1 MSSYLATE
9 DSRSKPRQQVASNP
23 IVVDRCDFKAGD
35 NVAGRYTV
43 SKTLGE
49 GSFGKVYLVQDH
61 YGTKYALKLLRL
73 YDVPPDIR
81 EPLTKRFVMEFKT
94 GQIKSDYLVQALDYG
109 DVGGNPYIV
118 MEFCPG
124 GDLTP
129 YLGRCDNRCTTIC
142 EHILQGLKALHANGK
157 VHRDL
162 KPENVLFKAGGIAA
176 LTDFGISGDR
186 NNRMTQRNI
195 FGKANQIFGTYAYM
209 PPEQINRKGDAMVL
223 PTTDIFSF
231 GALAYQMLT
240 GELPFGTLESHNDL
254 AVYQKRGKNN
264 EWNRSR
270 LDVIRDGAQWK
281 QVIEGCLVPDYKKRL
296 QTADDVIR
304 LLPKSQE
311 AQQHYVPI
319 TSVYQPQPRP
329 ASHILKVLEGEDYG
343 KQFDLDQIFRQGRR
357 IITIGRDPANTI
369 VLKSEIDC
377 FVSRQHST
385 IEVNEQGDEWVIR
398 NGQWD
403 PATRQWKL
411 SRNGTFVNSTEV
423 GPFGYY
429 LDRKD
434 IITIGE
440 VKLRF
445 E

>member
-1 MSSYLATE
+1 M
-9 DSRSKPRQQVASNP
+9 ASNNV
-23 IVVDRCDFKAGD
+23 VVDRCDFKAGD
-35 NVAGRYTV
+35 SVKGRYTV

-49 GSFGKVYLVQDH
+49 GSFGKVYLVTD
-61 YGTKYALKLLRL
+61 YSGSKYALKLLRL

-94 GQIKSDYLVQALDYG
+94 GQIKSDNLVQALDYG
-109 DVGGNPYIV
+109 DVGGNPFIV

-129 YLGRCDNRCTTIC
+129 YLGNCGDRAATIC
-142 EHILQGLKALHANGK
+142 QHVLQGLQALHINGK

-162 KPENVLFKAGGIAA
+162 KPENVLFKDGGIAA

-186 NNRMTQRNI
+186 NHRMTQRNI

-231 GALAYQMLT
+231 GALAYQLLT

-254 AVYQKRGKNN
+254 AVYQKRLKDN
-264 EWNRSR
+264 EWNRLR
-270 LDVIRDGAQWK
+270 LDGVRNGQQWR
-281 QVIEGCLVPDYKKRL
+281 QVIEGCLVPDFKKRL
-296 QTADDVIR
+296 QTAEEVMR
-304 LLPKSQE
+304 LLP
-311 AQQHYVPI
+311 QHTEMPKPYVPVAQ
-319 TSVYQPQPRP
+319 VYEQPR
-329 ASHILKVLEGEDYG
+329 SSGYFLNVLEGEDYG
-343 KQFDLDQIFRQGRR
+343 KRFDLSQFTRQGKRLL
-357 IITIGRDPANTI
+357 TIGRSPENTI

-385 IEVNEQGDEWVIR
+385 IEVNEQGDEWVLR
-398 NGQWD
+398 NGQWNRES
-403 PATRQWKL
+403 RQWMP
-411 SRNGTFVNSTEV
+411 SRNGTFVNSIEV
-423 GPFGYY
+423 SPFGYY
-429 LDRKD
+429 ISPGD

-440 VKLRF
+440 VKMRF
-445 E
+445 EKY